1 MPSIWQNDCE
11 MPEFPQ
17 LSGRAEADVLIIG
30 GGLAGILAAYFLRSE
45 GLDCIVCEGGRICGG
60 VTGLTTAKITA
71 QHRLIYSQIAEEFD
85 VKTAGKYLSA
95 NLLALD
101 KYRSFCKG
109 IDCDFEEKDSFIY
122 SQCSRIKL
130 ENELRI
136 LDKLD
141 YPTEFARELPLPFK
155 TVGAVKFPSQAQLH
169 PMKFAAAIA
178 QGLRI
183 YENTFIRRV
192 KGHTA
197 FSDRGSVKA
206 RYIICTTHFP
216 IINRYGA
223 YFLKLYQSRSSVMA
237 LENAADY
244 NGMYADENE
253 SGLSFRNS
261 GKYLLLGGGGH
272 RTGKKSCGFSEL
284 SEFAKK
290 HYPNAKTAAKWAAQD
305 CMTLD
310 GIPYIGK
317 YSPLSENLYVSTGYG
332 KWGMTSAMIS
342 AMLLTDLITGQ
353 ENEFS
358 ELFSPNRTIL
368 RKQLFVNAA
377 EALVNLI
384 TPTVPRCPHMGCS
397 LKWNAEEKSW
407 DCPCHGSRFD
417 KNGKLRDNPAM
428 KDANI

>member
-45 GLDCIVCEGGRICGG
+45 GLDCVVCEGGRICGG

-71 QHRLIYSQIAEEFD
+71 QHRLIYSRIAEEFD

-122 SQCSRIKL
+122 SQSSRIKL
-130 ENELRI
+130 ENEMRI

-141 YPTEFARELPLPFK
+141 YPAEFVRELPLPLR

-169 PMKFAAAIA
+169 PLKFAAAIA
-178 QGLRI
+178 KGLRI

-223 YFLKLYQSRSSVMA
+223 YFLKLYQSRSCVIA
-237 LENAADY
+237 LENATDY

-377 EALVNLI
+377 EAVVNLI
-384 TPTVPRCPHMGCS
+384 TPTVPRCPHMGCA
-397 LKWNAEEKSW
+397 LKRNDEEKSW

-428 KDANI
+428 KDVNI

>member
-1 MPSIWQNDCE
+1 MPSIWQNDNE

-17 LSGRAEADVLIIG
+17 LSNHAEADVLIIG

-45 GLDCIVCEGGRICGG
+45 GLDCVVCEGGRICGG

-71 QHRLIYSQIAEEFD
+71 QHRLIYSRIAEEFD
-85 VKTAGKYLSA
+85 VKTAGKYLSV
-95 NLLALD
+95 NLIALD

-122 SQCSRIKL
+122 SQSSRIKL

-141 YPTEFARELPLPFK
+141 YPAEFARELPLPFR
-155 TVGAVKFPSQAQLH
+155 TVGAVKFPSQAQFH
-169 PMKFAAAIA
+169 PLKFAVAIA
-178 QGLRI
+178 KGLRI
-183 YENTFIRRV
+183 YENTFIRKV

-197 FSDRGSVKA
+197 FSDTGSVKA
-206 RYIICTTHFP
+206 RYIICTSHFP
-216 IINRYGA
+216 IINRYGG
-223 YFLKLYQSRSSVMA
+223 YFLKLYQDRSCVMA

-244 NGMYADENE
+244 DGMYADENE

-342 AMLLTDLITGQ
+342 AMLLTDIITGQ

-377 EALVNLI
+377 EAVCNLI
-384 TPTVPRCPHMGCS
+384 TPTVPRCPHMGCA
-397 LKWNAEEKSW
+397 LKRNAEENSW

>member
-1 MPSIWQNDCE
+1 MPSIWQNDNE

-17 LSGRAEADVLIIG
+17 LSGHAEADVLIIG

-45 GLDCIVCEGGRICGG
+45 GLDCIICEGGRICGG

-71 QHRLIYSQIAEEFD
+71 QHRLIYSRIAEEFD

-122 SQCSRIKL
+122 SQSSRRKP

-141 YPTEFARELPLPFK
+141 YPAEFVRELPLPFK
-155 TVGAVKFPSQAQLH
+155 TVGAVKFPSQAQFH
-169 PMKFAAAIA
+169 PLKFAAAIA

-183 YENTFIRRV
+183 YENTFIRKV

-197 FSDRGSVKA
+197 FSDTGSVKA
-206 RYIICTTHFP
+206 RYIICTSHFP
-216 IINRYGA
+216 IINRYGG
-223 YFLKLYQSRSSVMA
+223 YFLKLYQDRSCVMA

-244 NGMYADENE
+244 GGMYADENE

-284 SEFAKK
+284 REFAEK
-290 HYPNAKTAAKWAAQD
+290 HYPNSKTAAKWAAQD

-317 YSPLSENLYVSTGYG
+317 YSPLSENIYVSTGYG

-342 AMLLTDLITGQ
+342 AMLLTDIITGQ

-368 RKQLFVNAA
+368 RKQLFLNAA
-377 EALVNLI
+377 EAVCNLI

-397 LKWNAEEKSW
+397 LKWNAEENSW

>member
-17 LSGRAEADVLIIG
+17 LSGNAEADVLIIG
-30 GGLAGILAAYFLRSE
+30 GGLAGILAAYFLKSE

-71 QHRLIYSQIAEEFD
+71 QHRLIYSRIAEEFD

-95 NLLALD
+95 NLIALD

-109 IDCDFEEKDSFIY
+109 IDCNFEEKDSFIY
-122 SQCSRIKL
+122 SRNDRKKL
-130 ENELRI
+130 DDELHI
-136 LDKLD
+136 LDRLD
-141 YPTEFARELPLPFK
+141 FPAEFAKELPLPFN
-155 TVGAVKFPSQAQLH
+155 TVGAVRFPSQAQFH
-169 PMKFAAAIA
+169 PLKFAAAIA

-183 YENTFIRRV
+183 YENTFIGRV
-192 KGHTA
+192 KGHA
-197 FSDRGSVKA
+197 AYSDRGKVKA
-206 RYIICTTHFP
+206 RYIICTSHFP

-223 YFLKLYQSRSSVMA
+223 YFLKLYQDRSYVMA

-244 NGMYADENE
+244 DGMYADENE

-342 AMLLTDLITGQ
+342 AMLLTDIITGQ

-358 ELFSPNRTIL
+358 ELFSPNRTIF

-377 EALVNLI
+377 EAVCNLV
-384 TPTVPRCPHMGCS
+384 TPTIPRCPHMGCA
-397 LKWNAEEKSW
+397 LKRNPEENSW

>member
-1 MPSIWQNDCE
+1 MPSIWQNDNE

-17 LSGRAEADVLIIG
+17 LSNHAEADVLIIG

-45 GLDCIVCEGGRICGG
+45 GLDCVVCEGGRICGG

-71 QHRLIYSQIAEEFD
+71 QHRLIYSRIAEEFD

-95 NLLALD
+95 NLIALD

-122 SQCSRIKL
+122 SQSSRIKL

-141 YPTEFARELPLPFK
+141 YPAEFARELPLPFR
-155 TVGAVKFPSQAQLH
+155 TVGAVKFPSQAQFH
-169 PMKFAAAIA
+169 PLKFAAAIA

-197 FSDRGSVKA
+197 YSDKGSVKA
-206 RYIICTTHFP
+206 RYIICATHFP
-216 IINRYGA
+216 IINRYGG

-342 AMLLTDLITGQ
+342 AMLLTDIITGQ

-358 ELFSPNRTIL
+358 EILSPNRTIL

-377 EALVNLI
+377 EAVCNLI
-384 TPTVPRCPHMGCS
+384 TPTVPRCPHMGCA
-397 LKWNAEEKSW
+397 LKRNAEENSW